1 MVAPQAPLSKNS
13 GAAGATEWNTAP
25 QALLDCNLTQRKA
38 RRQDFQDG
46 WYTGVEVG
54 RVQLNCFPLGR
65 VQPKADFSSAE
76 LHPAPPNAKITEK
89 KVKLPCWRRQ
99 KTPKNA
105 PEAPKKMN
113 KMAPKAPENFEK
125 WPKKS
130 GIFSGF
136 ALFWTGINPPPL
148 ISLVFQRHFAERGG
162 GFILF
167 SSDVT
172 KKTGIFGQIAA
183 SFFKS
188 HTSFF

>member
-1 MVAPQAPLSKNS
+1 M
-13 GAAGATEWNTAP
+13 
-25 QALLDCNLTQRKA
+25 DCNLTQRKA

-89 KVKLPCWRRQ
+89 KSSYPAGGAKKRR
-99 KTPKNA
+99 KNA

-125 WPKKS
+125 
-130 GIFSGF
+130 
-136 ALFWTGINPPPL
+136 
-148 ISLVFQRHFAERGG
+148 
-162 GFILF
+162 
-167 SSDVT
+167 
-172 KKTGIFGQIAA
+172 
-183 SFFKS
+183 
-188 HTSFF
+188 